1 MDSRFSTWL
10 LRPYLDLA
18 DFNGGPLHAQN
29 VEECWRSF
37 VEPDG
42 LPFIPQRALSPGFR
56 VQLAREAG
64 QAYAIA
70 DPRELPERLRS
81 DRWRRLCVALD
92 EWALLRGEEKSRL
105 ASLLH
110 SMCLYQPLLALIPR
124 DHFEASGA
132 DLDTLRLAFWRASAN
147 FIHHLPE
154 RTSDYP
160 TADMSVFED
169 IALNA
174 PAAVPECFNA
184 TAKVFV
190 HKAKNRCEIADLIV
204 WSNRLETA
212 LARTTAGADEFTT
225 GLFTSRFYRGLGFL
239 PQRAGD
245 KNEMRRTMDLAESH
259 ARNIKPGTP
268 AQNILYRENLH
279 AVMESRTKEAL
290 WLGDKDEALSRSL
303 KVIEVD
309 PCDSKAWAE
318 LGEIRYLRHELNEAS
333 EAYSTAAMLGPP
345 ASAVGRYMAG
355 ICFRRLGQDMLA
367 ALFLKDTLEC
377 DPLGIS
383 PRRRINE
390 LPNVAVL
397 DALKCWNDR
406 QDDAGGAAG
415 LAATERP
422 AGHS

>member
-1 MDSRFSTWL
+1 VNRAVCTRCSGSALLALDSRFSTWL

-29 VEECWRSF
+29 LKECWRSF

-42 LPFIPQRALSPGFR
+42 LPFVPQRALSPGFR
-56 VQLAREAG
+56 IQLAREAG
-64 QAYAIA
+64 QAYAVT
-70 DPRELPERLRS
+70 DPRELSENLRS
-81 DRWRRLCVALD
+81 DRWRRLCIALD
-92 EWALLRGEEKSRL
+92 EWTVLRGDEKSRL

-110 SMCLYQPLLALIPR
+110 SMCLYQPLLALIPH
-124 DHFEASGA
+124 DHFEAGRA
-132 DLDTLRLAFWRASAN
+132 DPDTLRLAFWRASAN
-147 FIHHLPE
+147 FIHKLPE
-154 RTSDYP
+154 RTSDYQ

-174 PAAVPECFNA
+174 STAVPECFNA

-190 HKAKNRCEIADLIV
+190 HKAKNRCEIADLMT
-204 WSNRLETA
+204 WSKRFETA
-212 LARTTAGADEFTT
+212 LARTIDGADEFTA
-225 GLFTSRFYRGLGFL
+225 GLFISRFYRGLGFL
-239 PQRAGD
+239 PQLAGD
-245 KNEMRRTMDLAESH
+245 KNEMKRTMDLAETH

-268 AQNILYRENLH
+268 AQDLLYRENLH

-318 LGEIRYLRHELNEAS
+318 LGEIHYLRHELKEAS

-345 ASAVGRYMAG
+345 ASAIGRYMVG
-355 ICFRRLGQDMLA
+355 LCFRRLGQDMLA
-367 ALFLKDTLEC
+367 ALFFKDTLEC

-383 PRRRINE
+383 PRHRISE

-397 DALKCWNDR
+397 DALKSWNDR
-406 QDDAGGAAG
+406 AG
-415 LAATERP
+415 
-422 AGHS
+422 

>member
-1 MDSRFSTWL
+1 MLTLDSRFSTWL

-18 DFNGGPLHAQN
+18 ESNGGPLHAQN
-29 VEECWRSF
+29 LEECWRSF
-37 VEPDG
+37 VEPDV

-56 VQLAREAG
+56 IQLSREAG
-64 QAYAIA
+64 QAYAVT
-70 DPRELPERLRS
+70 DPRELSESLRS

-92 EWALLRGEEKSRL
+92 EWTSLRSEEKSRL
-105 ASLLH
+105 ACLLH
-110 SMCLYQPLLALIPR
+110 SMCLYQPLLALIPHH
-124 DHFEASGA
+124 HFEAGRA
-132 DLDTLRLAFWRASAN
+132 DLDTVRLAFWRASAN
-147 FIHHLPE
+147 FIQHLPE
-154 RTSDYP
+154 RTSNYR

-169 IALNA
+169 IALHA
-174 PAAVPECFNA
+174 PSAVPECFNA

-190 HKAKNRCEIADLIV
+190 HKAKNRCEIADLMT
-204 WSNRLETA
+204 WSSRLEKVLA
-212 LARTTAGADEFTT
+212 LTIAGADEFTA

-245 KNEMRRTMDLAESH
+245 KNEMKRTMDLAESH

-268 AQNILYRENLH
+268 AQHLLYRENLH

-318 LGEIRYLRHELNEAS
+318 LGEIHYLRLELKEAS

-355 ICFRRLGQDMLA
+355 LCFGRLGQDMLA

-383 PRRRINE
+383 PRRRISE
-390 LPNVAVL
+390 LPNFAVL
-397 DALKCWNDR
+397 DALKSWNDR
-406 QDDAGGAAG
+406 AG
-415 LAATERP
+415 
-422 AGHS
+422 